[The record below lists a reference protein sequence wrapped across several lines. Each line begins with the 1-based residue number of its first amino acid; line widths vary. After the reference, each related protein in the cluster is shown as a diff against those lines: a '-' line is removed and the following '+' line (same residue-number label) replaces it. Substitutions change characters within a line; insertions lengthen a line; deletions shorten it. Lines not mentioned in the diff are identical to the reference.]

1 MNRIHAL
8 LAASLISVSAVT
20 SAHAASRDEQSK
32 ACRGDA
38 MHFCA
43 VHIPNREKIIA
54 CMKQHLDELSPK
66 CRAMF
71 KTDKQDTTQS
81 NPSNQG
87 TQDNQ
92 ANPQ

>member
-1 MNRIHAL
+1 MNRTHAL
-8 LAASLISVSAVT
+8 LAASLIVVSAVIC
-20 SAHAASRDEQSK
+20 ANAATREEQSK

-38 MHFCA
+38 LHFCA

-71 KTDKQDTTQS
+71 RSDKPDNTEGA
-81 NPSNQG
+81 QG
-87 TQDNQ
+87 TPDSP